1 MVRAKMS
8 AKKTDPEVR
17 RERPGPT
24 KTDSAARR
32 SDIDELLAAKRHPLE
47 EEIRTVRRVILG
59 VDASIREEIK
69 WSSVSF
75 RNEHDFFATVNLR
88 STESVQLVLYTGVA
102 KKATAETGVRVAD
115 PMGLIEKWPAKDR
128 CLVTLGKGATFDGNR
143 AALAALV
150 KDWLPFVR

>member
-1 MVRAKMS
+1 MARAKTP

-88 STESVQLVLYTGVA
+88 STESVQRSSSTRA
-102 KKATAETGVRVAD
+102 SRRR
-115 PMGLIEKWPAKDR
+115 PRRRPACAWQTR
-128 CLVTLGKGATFDGNR
+128 WASSRSGR
-143 AALAALV
+143 RRIAAS
-150 KDWLPFVR
+150 